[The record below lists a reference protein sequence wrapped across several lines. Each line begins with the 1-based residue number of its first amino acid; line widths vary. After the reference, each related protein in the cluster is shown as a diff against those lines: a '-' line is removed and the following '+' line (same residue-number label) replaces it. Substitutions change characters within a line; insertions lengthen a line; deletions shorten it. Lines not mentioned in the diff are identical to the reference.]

1 MLVFEGENER
11 CSKFISKDYNLDQ
24 KIWKV
29 EVKMEGILYYC
40 KGVNW
45 DVNNSCENA

>member
-1 MLVFEGENER
+1 MKGAQNSFQ
-11 CSKFISKDYNLDQ
+11 KDYNLDQ